1 MWRTATVVVLL
12 CSFFCGLQ
20 SQSSVAPTSA
30 PASNTAT
37 PAQSTATSNNSS
49 PSVTESTTNNN
60 TPSPNVTESTTNN
73 NTPSPNVTESTTNNN
88 TPSANATESTTNNNT
103 PSPNV
108 TESTTNNNTPS
119 PNATEST
126 TSNNTPS
133 PNATE
138 STTSNN
144 TPSPNVTESTTNNN
158 TTLDMPPSLPTSQN
172 ATPQV
177 SPPPM
182 NNSTSSWSGSGS
194 GSGTDAEGSGSGS
207 GSPSQSGTV
216 VQKAGPSGTVT
227 SPNFPSQYPN
237 SQDYRYLITVTPPK
251 VVQLSFT
258 AFNVENNWDFVY
270 LYDGNTT
277 ENQIVRLTG
286 ATMPSPVTSTGNT
299 MLVRFTSDYSVTR
312 QGFQASYT
320 AVVKVF
326 ANCSVGQYRCG
337 DDVTCVESW
346 KRCNGEVD
354 CSDGSDEASCNCE
367 GIPPSFTLCRV
378 LPYVNAGFPN
388 PFNHK
393 TVQEVR
399 DPAFLNNFQ
408 TLSDSRCHPEVNEL
422 ICALLLPNCN
432 QTQSRHQLPCRSW
445 CEEVRDSCKN
455 QALISSLPSCGI
467 FPNSS
472 CYNIA
477 PSVKD
482 GDECYRGNGA
492 NYRGNVNKPPSGKT
506 CERWDLDTHKSLLT
520 TAAWA
525 NLEGNLCRNPD
536 WTRPYCYIEGGFEEC
551 DIVPCD
557 VVGCK
562 DPGKPNFGQR
572 SPLLKFYRE
581 GDRITFTCDRG
592 YKFKEDSPPNRAQCV
607 VNGTEAKWSTVVPNC
622 EVDHNWKLTKD
633 IFSTEVYNKAFA
645 PSRGKN
651 VHVHAYIENVISL
664 DEKNE
669 QIVTAVKMALEWE
682 DERLQWQASEYG
694 GLDAIYVGDSTVWK
708 PGLSLK
714 RNFNTEYTGGFP
726 ETNLRVTDKGKVY
739 GTLEF
744 LASTTCDLDPF
755 LFPQDNMTCPVCL
768 KGGPETIIACSETIP
783 DKEEKEFLT
792 CSKTSDRILTGEW
805 AGRVTLSAGNNT
817 ACLTI
822 TIQRDPSYHYA
833 TTISPCIILV
843 VLMIITFI
851 MPIDKGDRI
860 GFGVTVLLSMV
871 VSLVVVTGF
880 LPVKGTLPFIAMLI
894 IVAMGMMGGFMLV
907 TLCIIIIHDRKGTLP
922 PWARKLFLRHLAR
935 IVFMGDLTRKLRKN
949 DEDDDGQRDEIF
961 CNWSVSNKVQP
972 DGANGTEAA
981 TNQAVRAQPNEVKSN
996 VPGLQGTL
1004 DELKSSVR
1012 QLSGSIEALAK
1023 ASSGDEEEVTE
1034 YNLLAYVLDRI
1045 CLFLYIAGII
1055 VAIPCTLYLGR

>member
-30 PASNTAT
+30 PVSNPAT
-37 PAQSTATSNNSS
+37 PSAQSTAASNNSS

-88 TPSANATESTTNNNT
+88 TPS
-103 PSPNV
+103 PSV

-119 PNATEST
+119 PSATEST
-126 TSNNTPS
+126 TNNNTPSANATQSTTNNNTPS
-133 PNATE
+133 PNVTE

-158 TTLDMPPSLPTSQN
+158 TTLHMPPSLPTSMN
-172 ATPQV
+172 ATP
-177 SPPPM
+177 
-182 NNSTSSWSGSGS
+182 
-194 GSGTDAEGSGSGS
+194 
-207 GSPSQSGTV
+207 QSGTV
-216 VQKAGPSGTVT
+216 VQKTGPSGTVS

-286 ATMPSPVTSTGNT
+286 ATMPAPVTSTGNT

-312 QGFQASYT
+312 QGFQASYS

-399 DPAFLNNFQ
+399 DPSFLNNFQ
-408 TLSDSRCHPEVNEL
+408 TLSDSRCHPEPTPATLPVVVRRGAKFLQESSADIIL
-422 ICALLLPNCN
+422 ALLRDIPE
-432 QTQSRHQLPCRSW
+432 QQLLQHCAI
-445 CEEVRDSCKN
+445 N
-455 QALISSLPSCGI
+455 
-467 FPNSS
+467 
-472 CYNIA
+472 
-477 PSVKD
+477 
-482 GDECYRGNGA
+482 ECYRGNGA

-506 CERWDLDTHKSLLT
+506 CERWDLDTHKNLLT

-792 CSKTSDRILTGEW
+792 CSKTSDRILTGE
-805 AGRVTLSAGNNT
+805 
-817 ACLTI
+817 
-822 TIQRDPSYHYA
+822 
-833 TTISPCIILV
+833 
-843 VLMIITFI
+843 
-851 MPIDKGDRI
+851 I

-972 DGANGTEAA
+972 DGANGTEVA

-1023 ASSGDEEEVTE
+1023 ANSGDEEEVTE